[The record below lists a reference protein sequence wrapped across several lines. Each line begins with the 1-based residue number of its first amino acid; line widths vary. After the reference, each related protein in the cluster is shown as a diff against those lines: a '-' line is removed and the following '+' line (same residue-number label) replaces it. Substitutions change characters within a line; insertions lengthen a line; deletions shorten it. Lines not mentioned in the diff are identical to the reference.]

1 MDLHIQ
7 IKNGKFNFGL
17 FKRDSFAF
25 SIVRLPEDESSNV
38 PSGTVYSVIA
48 AKLFGVARVSSSL
61 ISFSTAI
68 FLRIASMS
76 RHGVSIEKINSVLIK
91 CFKKHQGDFNN
102 VYQSKQ

>member
-25 SIVRLPEDESSNV
+25 SIVRLPDELSNV
-38 PSGTVYSVIA
+38 PSGTVYSVIG
-48 AKLFGVARVSSSL
+48 AKLVGVARVSSNL

-68 FLRIASMS
+68 LLRIASTS

-91 CFKKHQGDFNN
+91 CFKKHQGEFNN

>member
-1 MDLHIQ
+1 MDLNIQ

-25 SIVRLPEDESSNV
+25 SIVRLPDESSNV
-38 PSGTVYSVIA
+38 PSGTVYSVIG
-48 AKLFGVARVSSSL
+48 AKLVGVARVSSNL

-68 FLRIASMS
+68 LLRIASTS

-91 CFKKHQGDFNN
+91 CFKKHQGEFNN